1 MQKKKKREGDG
12 FVTKEI
18 SERFIENDVEA
29 FCHQETTNTQHQP
42 PAFGVKSIPHHSK
55 ICVYSSAHKETSG

>member
-18 SERFIENDVEA
+18 SERFIKNDVEA

-42 PAFGVKSIPHHSK
+42 P
-55 ICVYSSAHKETSG
+55 SAHKETSG

>member
-18 SERFIENDVEA
+18 SKRFIKNHVEA

-42 PAFGVKSIPHHSK
+42 P
-55 ICVYSSAHKETSG
+55 SAHKETSG